1 MIRINLAAAERPE
14 KARKKAAAGGG
25 GGGAPSTPGA
35 FQAYLLLTLFAG
47 GAAFLCAAAWWFK
60 DAQLKDLDRRIAAD
74 EKRQRDLQAI
84 KVQVDA
90 FQAKKTLL
98 ENKVNL
104 IERLRAEQK
113 SPVHMLDEISKA
125 LPDFVWLTGMDETA
139 GKVAFKGQ
147 SNGLPAVADF
157 ISALQRSGWFP
168 TVDLMASTETTGI
181 VNFDLSSQFKNPEI
195 AAKQA
200 AQAAAQAAQ
209 RRPRRPPRA
218 LGSREEG
225 DGRQQP
231 HQALADR
238 PAGGLGL
245 PRRPH
250 LRPLL
255 LLLVLGRARAG
266 RSRRRRGWRRSRRRS
281 GPSRSRRPS
290 SRSSSAKC
298 SCWKRSSR
306 P

>member
-1 MIRINLAAAERPE
+1 MIRINLVAPEKPE

-25 GGGAPSTPGA
+25 GGGGVPSAPGA

-60 DAQLKDLDRRIAAD
+60 DAQLKELDRRIAAD

-90 FQAKKTLL
+90 FQAKKILL

-125 LPDFVWLTGMDETA
+125 LPDFVWLTGMDENG
-139 GKVAFKGQ
+139 GKVGFKGQ
-147 SNGLPAVADF
+147 SNSLTAVADF

-168 TVDLMASTETTGI
+168 TVDLMSSTEQQSI
-181 VNFDLSSQFKNPEI
+181 VTFDLSSQFKNPEI

-200 AQAAAQAAQ
+200 AAAAAAAAA
-209 RRPRRPPRA
+209 PPPGAPPR
-218 LGSREEG
+218 
-225 DGRQQP
+225 
-231 HQALADR
+231 
-238 PAGGLGL
+238 
-245 PRRPH
+245 
-250 LRPLL
+250 
-255 LLLVLGRARAG
+255 
-266 RSRRRRGWRRSRRRS
+266 
-281 GPSRSRRPS
+281 
-290 SRSSSAKC
+290 
-298 SCWKRSSR
+298 
-306 P
+306 